1 MIEEYHKPSEKKTR
15 YILSNPHGPHFK
27 GFRVSTQCDPLYPT
41 IFNVI
46 IDTFLRYW
54 VTVVVLED
62 TRPDGFGWEEQNM
75 TARFCAADNLLAS
88 TRAESLQQV
97 FVTLMAIFYRM
108 GLCTNA
114 IKTVDII

>member
-1 MIEEYHKPSEKKTR
+1 
-15 YILSNPHGPHFK
+15 
-27 GFRVSTQCDPLYPT
+27 
-41 IFNVI
+41 
-46 IDTFLRYW
+46 
-54 VTVVVLED
+54 
-62 TRPDGFGWEEQNM
+62 M

-108 GLCTNA
+108 VLCTNA